1 MLRIALP
8 ALLLLLQPGAGR
20 LQPVVGLWSTP
31 ADGDGS
37 IMTDGRNW
45 SGLTAREALSPTAT
59 ALFGTV
65 SDSFLANG
73 SSANAFPIAIDRE
86 TPDFRGGTIRVQ
98 FKLISG
104 PTDQSAGI
112 VVGMQPSGEYHFV
125 RYNTKDGNI
134 ALWGFAAG
142 ERRVIAKGAGLKQL
156 PLGAWHEL
164 VVRIDGVHV
173 AASVIGHPELDSRFS
188 MDTPVSGRIGLW
200 AKRDVVTAFRRFA
213 VDAIPR

>member
-1 MLRIALP
+1 MLRFALP
-8 ALLLLLQPGAGR
+8 ALLLLLQPGVGR
-20 LQPVVGLWSTP
+20 LQPVVGLWATY
-31 ADGDGS
+31 ADDEGA
-37 IMTDGRNW
+37 IMTDGSKW
-45 SGLTAREALSPTAT
+45 SGQTARDALAATAT
-59 ALFGTV
+59 ALFGTA
-65 SDSFLANG
+65 SESFLANG
-73 SSANAFPIAIDRE
+73 SSANAFPIAIDRD
-86 TPDFRGGTIRVQ
+86 TPDFRSGTIRVQ
-98 FKLISG
+98 FKLIAG

-164 VVRIDGVHV
+164 VVRIAGVQV
-173 AASVIGHPELDSRFS
+173 TASVAGHPELDARFTL
-188 MDTPVSGRIGLW
+188 DTPVSGRVGLW

-213 VDAIPR
+213 VDTITR